1 MAELLKN
8 KKVMYKIREKIR
20 REISADSINK
30 TQISQLPYLHACV
43 KETLRLH
50 PLVPFL
56 LPHRTLDTCEV
67 MNYTFL
73 QVMNYTIP
81 KNLQVIVNVW
91 AIGRDPLVWEDPKR
105 FVDYNLDFKG
115 QDFEFLQF
123 GTGKRMCLGLPLG
136 TKQLDTGL
144 TCVRPHLRTRMSLR
158 KWPTAR
164 GHIRIILCKYIK
176 IVYLFAQNG
185 FGVNEKLSP
194 KVSYL
199 R

>member
-1 MAELLKN
+1 
-8 KKVMYKIREKIR
+8 MYKIREKIR

-123 GTGKRMCLGLPLG
+123 GIGKRMCLGLPLG
-136 TKQLDTGL
+136 TKQVHLILTYLIHQFDWLLPNDDDPLELD
-144 TCVRPHLRTRMSLR
+144 RTE
-158 KWPTAR
+158 K
-164 GHIRIILCKYIK
+164 
-176 IVYLFAQNG
+176 
-185 FGVNEKLSP
+185 FGITLQMEQPLLLIPKL
-194 KVSYL
+194 KH
-199 R
+199 